1 MFALNPGR
9 AECNRLTNLTACAME
24 ASELGER
31 LLALCRSSENK
42 FAEVHALLGSL
53 AEDQRREVVRY
64 KDEVID

>member
-53 AEDQRREVVRY
+53 
-64 KDEVID
+64 